1 MNQENQRLNY
11 LLSTLW
17 THRLWWI
24 APAVLGLVL
33 ASTYALFLR
42 SESWTAR
49 QSFLVRDDLLGQ
61 AYKPG
66 RFESQE
72 SMKSAQETIL
82 EVSRRPQV
90 IRAALTQLG
99 PEPGA
104 AASEDWVTDELIE
117 SMQGSIEIS
126 APNGAEFGKTEV
138 IVLTSKA
145 STRERSRKFI
155 ELLSS
160 EIVTQVNR
168 VRGLRFQSMEAELLE
183 ARDSSKRQL
192 DASTKQ
198 LQALDALLGPDVGVM
213 NALND
218 SQAGD
223 TPMKR
228 EILQIKIESRQL
240 ETQLEMAQTTL
251 GALKDV
257 KENPKSV
264 IHLSSDVLRQQ
275 PALNRYKD
283 ELVRLQSALSIELA
297 AKHEKHAGSK
307 RARLAVQ
314 MMEKQILDSIQG
326 EINGVESSITMQ
338 QNQLQRLN
346 GEVAKLNQRLITLS
360 SKRADHLRLSAE
372 IKELTSTANKAQ
384 ASLSQIQSL
393 AKSTRDAG
401 LITPVDAP
409 QVGTRPDGAG
419 RKIVAAAGGIG
430 GLMVGLGLVLLV
442 APPMEPSP
450 VRPNTPEPSSTPGG
464 NRDASPV
471 RVDHRPVGTPA
482 FANMSQSASAIESAA
497 AAMTAAASAMQSA
510 AEIPRTHSLSDA
522 LKKTHTANSGQNK
535 RASTVS
541 NQKKDPSTEGKKPA
555 GPASQ
560 SHASAPVRHAVPAS
574 KPSLAQK
581 TPPTKAPT
589 TKTPPTKAPATAA
602 RAPEVKPGEEFKSM
616 PTGVVD
622 DAFSQGFQTRI
633 QTATSAAASIPFTS
647 TLPGVPQ
654 AGTPSPDAQS
664 PLKPTVAPVA
674 EARLPIGQTTQ
685 PKPAMPPQSLVPP
698 TRSQTRPVDLVKSAE
713 HSSSFIRNQAVTA
726 NEKNSPSTMGKPGP
740 IDGGRQSKPT
750 TQIPFVPPVPIPDS
764 KDEPTTAAQ
773 RPRNPFLDDRAQK
786 PTVGKPASSVT
797 PTSQEPT
804 GKQVPE
810 EPCHRASFADL
821 RKTAPASPA
830 ELTHEEVEAARRG
843 ENDGPVKPD
852 LDKIRKLTSSISH
865 FVQRDENQ

>member
-33 ASTYALFLR
+33 ASAYALFLR

-90 IRAALTQLG
+90 IRAALAQLG
-99 PEPGA
+99 PEPGT
-104 AASEDWVTDELIE
+104 ASDEAWVTDELIE

-145 STRERSRKFI
+145 SSRERSRKLI

-183 ARDSSKRQL
+183 ARDSSMRQL
-192 DASTKQ
+192 DASIKQ

-240 ETQLEMAQTTL
+240 ETQLEMAQMTL
-251 GALKDV
+251 DALYDV
-257 KENPKSV
+257 KNNPESV

-275 PALNRYKD
+275 PALNRQKD
-283 ELVRLQSALSIELA
+283 KLVDLQSDLSVVLA
-297 AKHEKHAGSK
+297 ANYEKHPASK

-314 MMEKQILDSIQG
+314 TMEKQILDSLQS
-326 EINGVESSITMQ
+326 EIGGVEGSISMQ
-338 QNQLQRLN
+338 ENQLQRLK
-346 GEVAKLNQRLITLS
+346 GEVEKLNQRLITLS

-419 RKIVAAAGGIG
+419 RKIFAAAGGLG

-442 APPMEPSP
+442 APPMDPSP
-450 VRPNTPEPSSTPGG
+450 VRSTSPEPSSTPGG
-464 NRDASPV
+464 NHATSPV

-482 FANMSQSASAIESAA
+482 FANMSQSANAIESAA

-522 LKKTHTANSGQNK
+522 LKKPTVANSGQSK

-541 NQKKDPSTEGKKPA
+541 NQKKAPA
-555 GPASQ
+555 AKRQKSADLASQ
-560 SHASAPVRHAVPAS
+560 SQSSAPVRPAHPVP
-574 KPSLAQK
+574 KPSMAQK
-581 TPPTKAPT
+581 TLAA
-589 TKTPPTKAPATAA
+589 KTPATAA
-602 RAPEVKPGEEFKSM
+602 RVPDVKPVEESKSM

-647 TLPGVPQ
+647 TMPGVPK
-654 AGTPSPDAQS
+654 AGTPSPIAPA
-664 PLKPTVAPVA
+664 PLKPPVA
-674 EARLPIGQTTQ
+674 EARLPIDQPNQ
-685 PKPAMPPQSLVPP
+685 PKPSLPPQSLMPP

-713 HSSSFIRNQAVTA
+713 QASSFIRNQTVTA
-726 NEKNSPSTMGKPGP
+726 NENSLPSTRKPEKTV
-740 IDGGRQSKPT
+740 GGRQSRPMA
-750 TQIPFVPPVPIPDS
+750 QVPFVPPVPIPDS
-764 KDEPTTAAQ
+764 TDGPTKIAQ
-773 RPRNPFLDDRAQK
+773 KSKNPFLDERAQK
-786 PTVGKPASSVT
+786 PTVGQPTSPVA
-797 PTSQEPT
+797 PTSQTST
-804 GKQVPE
+804 GKQGPQ
-810 EPCHRASFADL
+810 EPNHRASFADL
-821 RKTAPASPA
+821 RKTAPSNPA
-830 ELTHEEVEAARRG
+830 KLTHEEVEDARRG

-865 FVQRDENQ
+865 FVQRDEDE